1 MTIVRWEP
9 LRELGSLQ
17 NEMNRL
23 FNTVFD
29 APAPANGG
37 STMRRWMPAMD
48 LVETDEHFVL
58 RADLPGMSEEDIQ
71 IEFEDGTLTVSGE
84 RKVEHE
90 AENEGY
96 YRVERAFG
104 SISRSLTLPRG
115 SPRGRRRELRPRGA
129 RGPHPGARAAQ
140 AAPDRDRRGR
150 AADHRGLRSSPAPPA
165 RSCGPAARTS
175 TAPGWGDWGA
185 GHAADFGV

>member
-29 APAPANGG
+29 APLPGNGG
-37 STMRRWMPAMD
+37 AAMRRWMPAMD
-48 LVETDEHFVL
+48 LVETDDHFVL
-58 RADLPGMSEEDIQ
+58 RADLPGMSEEDIK

-84 RKVEHE
+84 RKAEHE

-104 SISRSLTLPRG
+104 AFSRSLTLPQGINPESVTANFDRG
-115 SPRGRRRELRPRGA
+115 VLEIRVPKPEERKPRRIEIGG
-129 RGPHPGARAAQ
+129 AAQ
-140 AAPDRDRRGR
+140 KTIEG
-150 AADHRGLRSSPAPPA
+150 
-165 RSCGPAARTS
+165 
-175 TAPGWGDWGA
+175 
-185 GHAADFGV
+185 